1 MTSNRFRFR
10 AWDKSFQKYREN
22 VIVSTINEE
31 ITVYERLVN
40 GNTLLIPSA
49 HVVLE
54 QCTGLKD
61 KNGRL
66 IYEGDI
72 IKITEGVL
80 PVDSKYVD
88 CLFKA
93 IWADIGFYLETLN
106 GKDGL
111 DFCECWEY
119 EIVGNLHENPELL
132 VVKETIKE
140 TIYKEPEVRDG
151 WFVYEAGQN
160 PLCYYWYCTLCS
172 FDLKDKDGYAC
183 TVSVE
188 GCTTFNQAVEQANKL
203 AEELENVSK
212 N

>member
-72 IKITEGVL
+72 IKITGDVMTIGL
-80 PVDSKYVD
+80 KYMD
-88 CLFKA
+88 CLFKV
-93 IWADIGFYLETLN
+93 IWEDNGFWFEM
-106 GKDGL
+106 L
-111 DFCECWEY
+111 DENDCLGFCEYWEY
-119 EIVGNLHENPELL
+119 EVVGNIHKNPELL
-132 VVKETIKE
+132 
-140 TIYKEPEVRDG
+140 
-151 WFVYEAGQN
+151 
-160 PLCYYWYCTLCS
+160 
-172 FDLKDKDGYAC
+172 
-183 TVSVE
+183 E
-188 GCTTFNQAVEQANKL
+188 GKNENKRFI
-203 AEELENVSK
+203 
-212 N
+212 